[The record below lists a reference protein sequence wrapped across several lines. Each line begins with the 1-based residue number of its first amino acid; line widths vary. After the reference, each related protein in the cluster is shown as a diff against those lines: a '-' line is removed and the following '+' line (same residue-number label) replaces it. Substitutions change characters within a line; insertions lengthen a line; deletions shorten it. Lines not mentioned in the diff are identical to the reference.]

1 LAKLRDWID
10 ERTGYRHLLHALV
23 LLNFPVGRG
32 ARWRYVWGGS
42 LALMFVVEL
51 ITGTLLMTVYSPS
64 EAAAWGSVQYLETAS
79 IWGGF
84 IRGVH
89 HYTSHM
95 MLVVILLHGL
105 SVIVTAGYRRPKE
118 FTYWTGLLLAGL
130 VLALAVSGNPLP
142 WDQKGY
148 WAYQIETGIAGTM
161 PLIGSALKT
170 MLVGGSEFGNLTLTR
185 LYTLHVVVLP
195 VLAMLLLIVHVA
207 LMRREKL
214 RLMRTLAIQT
224 TVDRLVAGETAGGL
238 EPYWPFQT
246 TRNLFVF
253 ALLMTLVV
261 VQVVAYPRLRERG
274 LASDTGNWE
283 FDLPV
288 AEISLQAPAD
298 RDIPYTARPE
308 WFVRFLFELRHRVDK
323 RQEVL
328 VTGALPLAVLG
339 VLLVLP
345 FFEKILGRT
354 LGYGLAVVLS
364 LAGIAGAVYLTYA
377 GYERDRLDG
386 EFQQARQRELN
397 YAGRALWLARHNG
410 IPPEGPVALL
420 HNDAKAKGPLLFS
433 AHCAT
438 CHTWN
443 GHDGTGRVT
452 MEVVQ
457 GRKQPFTPTAA
468 DLAGFGTRD
477 WIAEF
482 LARPNDDRFFG
493 HTDRAKGGERLKNG
507 EMAKWAAENL
517 APEGPVTTV
526 QLKAVAALLAR
537 EADRRDAAP
546 IDAKEIE
553 LGVAA
558 FNGDLTD
565 EKNEPIEYA
574 QCLQCH
580 SLKAGDPDGLGS
592 SGISPAP
599 DLNGYGSKRWL
610 RDFLRNPGD
619 KRFYGKKNI
628 MPAFDDSR
636 LSERDLDLLVDWMRG
651 EWQRPVTD

>member
-1 LAKLRDWID
+1 LANLRDWID
-10 ERTGYRHLLHALV
+10 ERTGYRNLLHALV

-42 LALMFVVEL
+42 LALLFVVEL

-64 EAAAWGSVQYLETAS
+64 EAAAWGSVQYFETES
-79 IWGGF
+79 VWGGF

-118 FTYWTGLLLAGL
+118 FTYWTGLVLAGL

-161 PLIGSALKT
+161 PVIGPALKT
-170 MLVGGSEFGNLTLTR
+170 MLVGGNEFGNLTLTR

-195 VLAMLLLIVHVA
+195 VLALLLLVIHVA

-214 RLMRTLAIQT
+214 QLIRSLAAQT
-224 TVDRLVAGETAGGL
+224 SVDRLVAGDTDDGL

-253 ALLMTLVV
+253 GVLMALII
-261 VQVVAYPRLRERG
+261 VQVAAYPKLRERG
-274 LASDTGNWE
+274 VAGTAGGWE
-283 FDLPV
+283 LDLPV
-288 AEISLQAPAD
+288 AEIGLQSPAD

-308 WFVRFLFELRHRVDK
+308 WFVRFLFELRHMVDK

-328 VTGALPLAVLG
+328 VTGALPLV
-339 VLLVLP
+339 VLLVLFVIP

-354 LGYGLAVVLS
+354 LGHLLAVGLS
-364 LAGIAGAVYLTYA
+364 LAGVLGAGYLTYT
-377 GYERDRLDG
+377 GYERDRLDA
-386 EFQQARQRELN
+386 EFQQARRRELN
-397 YAGRALWLARHNG
+397 YAGRALWLARQNG
-410 IPPEGPVALL
+410 IPPEGPVSLL
-420 HNDAKAKGPLLFS
+420 NNDAKVKGELLFA

-443 GHDGTGRVT
+443 GHDGTGRIT
-452 MEVVQ
+452 TEVVE

-477 WIAEF
+477 WIVAF
-482 LARPNDDRFFG
+482 LTNPSDARFFG
-493 HTDRAKGGERLKNG
+493 HSDRVKGGERLKNG
-507 EMAKWAAENL
+507 AMTKWAAENL
-517 APEGPVTTV
+517 APQGPLTEA
-526 QLKAVAALLAR
+526 QLKGVAALLAR
-537 EADRRDAAP
+537 EADRRDAVP
-546 IDAKEIE
+546 IDPKEIE
-553 LGVAA
+553 QGVAL

-565 EKNEPIEYA
+565 DKNEPIEFA

-580 SLKAGDPDGLGS
+580 NLKAGDPDGLGS
-592 SGISPAP
+592 GGISPAP

-610 RDFLRNPGD
+610 KDFLRNPGD

-636 LSERDLDLLVDWMRG
+636 LSERELDLLVDWMRG
-651 EWQRPVTD
+651 EWQRPVSE